1 MLNFYSGTIEIAKNH
16 TKSHKIDPFILF
28 QVPNSIAS
36 IMGKGK
42 ILQGDQ
48 LLEINGQSV
57 RESNQKDVANQ
68 LNQLDGELVLLLGR
82 DFLDSK
88 ALNGI

>member
-1 MLNFYSGTIEIAKNH
+1 
-16 TKSHKIDPFILF
+16 
-28 QVPNSIAS
+28 
-36 IMGKGK
+36 MGKGK

-68 LNQLDGELVLLLGR
+68 LNQLDGELVLLLGKGWL
-82 DFLDSK
+82 DFCLSSSFTK
-88 ALNGI
+88 LVLFFKSQEECPV

>member
-1 MLNFYSGTIEIAKNH
+1 
-16 TKSHKIDPFILF
+16 
-28 QVPNSIAS
+28 
-36 IMGKGK
+36 MGKGK

-68 LNQLDGELVLLLGR
+68 LNQLDGELVLLLGKG
-82 DFLDSK
+82 FLVETC
-88 ALNGI
+88 